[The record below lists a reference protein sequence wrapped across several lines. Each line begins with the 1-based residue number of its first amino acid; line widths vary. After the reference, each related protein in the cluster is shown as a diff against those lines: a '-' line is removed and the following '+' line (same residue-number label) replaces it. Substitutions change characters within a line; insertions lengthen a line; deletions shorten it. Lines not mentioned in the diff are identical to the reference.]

1 MGVLVASSTQTATGT
16 AAITLS
22 ENVIARTRAA
32 VFVLDVTAAATD
44 GGDTLDVWLQHSV
57 DGTSWD
63 DFVRF
68 TQVTGNGGAV
78 QIQARWVR
86 DVAPDVE
93 QGAHNG
99 KAIAAGV
106 TQGPVGHQWR
116 AAWTIADAGTDNASF
131 TFSISANLS
140 N

>member
-1 MGVLVASSTQTATGT
+1 
-16 AAITLS
+16 
-22 ENVIARTRAA
+22 
-32 VFVLDVTAAATD
+32 VLDVTAAATD